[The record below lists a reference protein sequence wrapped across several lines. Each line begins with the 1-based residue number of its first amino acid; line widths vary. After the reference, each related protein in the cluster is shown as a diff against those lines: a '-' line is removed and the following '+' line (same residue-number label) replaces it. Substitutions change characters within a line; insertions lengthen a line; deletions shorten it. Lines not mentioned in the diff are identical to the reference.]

1 MLYLNGVLLDQDNVF
16 VSSPVGDRFEL
27 HPAIENRVWA
37 NYSNTW
43 MSIEVS
49 GSTNTVSAPGWSPLG
64 SGSSGHSATVL
75 YSIHD
80 RPVLVP
86 TMVRTFPTLSLVR
99 TGRQAF
105 GAFVELHSGTNSLV
119 RSRVHFL
126 FPTNYNDTT
135 VHLTGSMAEQLL
147 RAELRA
153 AYSPNSLFSKE

>member
-1 MLYLNGVLLDQDNVF
+1 MRFLRRVGHLWDQVA
-16 VSSPVGDRFEL
+16 
-27 HPAIENRVWA
+27 HP
-37 NYSNTW
+37 
-43 MSIEVS
+43 
-49 GSTNTVSAPGWSPLG
+49 
-64 SGSSGHSATVL
+64 ATVL

-86 TMVRTFPTLSLVR
+86 TMVRTFPALSWVR